1 MSKVLRRLGQTLP
14 ATMTALLLG
23 ACGSSSTTTS
33 PTAAQA
39 VSAAKTVAAAEEIP
53 SSITVQGTVV
63 DSSNRPLANV
73 EVECMGDVQCAA
85 FGNQVSQ
92 QDGPDNGVRTNAA
105 GAYLIV
111 ATARSSGARFLM
123 GASGQSYEVSI
134 HEMAFPATFCASG
147 QAGCTIAL
155 DFTLTPRAD

>member
-1 MSKVLRRLGQTLP
+1 MSTALRRLGQTLP

-23 ACGSSSTTTS
+23 ACGGSTTS
-33 PTAAQA
+33 PTAAPA
-39 VSAAKTVAAAEEIP
+39 VAAAKTVAAAAETIP
-53 SSITVQGTVV
+53 SSITIKGTVV

-85 FGNQVSQ
+85 FGSQVSQ
-92 QDGPDNGVRTNAA
+92 QDGPDNGVRTNAD

-123 GASGQSYEVSI
+123 GASGAGYEVTIREVS
-134 HEMAFPATFCASG
+134 FPASFCASD
-147 QAGCTIAL
+147 QAGCTVAL
-155 DFTLTPRAD
+155 DFTLAPRVD

>member
-1 MSKVLRRLGQTLP
+1 MSTILRRLGQTLP

-23 ACGSSSTTTS
+23 ACGGSSATS
-33 PTAAQA
+33 PTAAPA
-39 VSAAKTVAAAEEIP
+39 VSAAKTVATAEEIP

-63 DSSNRPLANV
+63 DSSNRPVANV

-105 GAYLIV
+105 GAYRII
-111 ATARSSGARFLM
+111 ATARSSGVRFLM
-123 GASGQSYEVSI
+123 GASGLGYEVSI
-134 HEMAFPATFCASG
+134 HETAFPASFCTSD
-147 QAGCTIAL
+147 QAGCSVAL